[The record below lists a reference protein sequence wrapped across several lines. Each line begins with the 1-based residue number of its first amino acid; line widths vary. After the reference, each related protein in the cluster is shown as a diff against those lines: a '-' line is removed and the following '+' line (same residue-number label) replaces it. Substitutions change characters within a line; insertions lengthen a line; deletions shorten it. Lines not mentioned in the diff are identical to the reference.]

1 MDIKSINNSFVNGYI
16 PNCLFYNASP
26 EYNMSSWGDAPEAYA
41 KASALRVSIDFNK
54 IQYNN
59 YYQSYEFFESKFPK
73 GYDNIVGFSDVIENM
88 ATNAKLKNIN
98 PLDEINNLSID
109 NGINPII
116 LE

>member
-1 MDIKSINNSFVNGYI
+1 MDIKSINNSFVNGFI

-26 EYNMSSWGDAPEAYA
+26 EYNMS
-41 KASALRVSIDFNK
+41 IDMNK

-59 YYQSYEFFESKFPK
+59 YYQSYEFFESKFSR
-73 GYDNIVGFSDVIENM
+73 GYCNIIGFSDVIKNM

-98 PLDEINNLSID
+98 PLDEINYLTII

-116 LE
+116 SE

>member
-1 MDIKSINNSFVNGYI
+1 MDIKSINNSFINGFI
-16 PNCLFYNASP
+16 PNCLFYNID
-26 EYNMSSWGDAPEAYA
+26 YNMS
-41 KASALRVSIDFNK
+41 IDMNK

-73 GYDNIVGFSDVIENM
+73 GYDNIIGFSDVIENM

-98 PLDEINNLSID
+98 PLDEINNLIIN
-109 NGINPII
+109 NGVNTII

>member
-1 MDIKSINNSFVNGYI
+1 MDIKSINNSFINGFI

-26 EYNMSSWGDAPEAYA
+26 EYNMS
-41 KASALRVSIDFNK
+41 IDMNK

-73 GYDNIVGFSDVIENM
+73 GYDNIIGFSDVIENM
-88 ATNAKLKNIN
+88 ATNAKLKDLK
-98 PLDEINNLSID
+98 PLDEINYLSII

-116 LE
+116 SE

>member
-1 MDIKSINNSFVNGYI
+1 MDIKSINKSFVNRYI
-16 PNCLFYNASP
+16 PNFLFYNASP
-26 EYNMSSWGDAPEAYA
+26 EYNMS
-41 KASALRVSIDFNK
+41 IDINK

-73 GYDNIVGFSDVIENM
+73 GYNNIIGFSDVIENM

-109 NGINPII
+109 NGINSII